1 MEDRIKITVTDGV
14 ADVRLVRT
22 DKMNALDKAMF
33 EAIVAAGEQLRND
46 PAVRV
51 VVLSGE
57 GKAFCAGLD
66 MSNFAAQASPD
77 AEPGQ
82 AASTPLME
90 RTHGLANRFQHA
102 AWVWREL
109 PVPVIAALHG
119 VALGGGFQ
127 LALGA
132 DVRYAAPG
140 TRMAVLE
147 IKWGLVPDMA
157 GTQLMRHLARDDVIR
172 ELTYTGRMF
181 EAEEAQSLG
190 FVTRVCKDPLAEALE
205 TARYIAGR
213 NPDAIRA
220 DKQLLNQSLYLNEA
234 DGLML
239 ESELQDA
246 VIGKPNQVEA
256 VMAELE
262 GRAANYG

>member
-1 MEDRIKITVTDGV
+1 VKDRIEISVEGGV
-14 ADVRLVRT
+14 ADVRLIRS
-22 DKMNALDKAMF
+22 DKMNALDRAMF
-33 EAIVAAGEQLRND
+33 DAFTEAGEQLRND
-46 PAVRV
+46 PDVRV
-51 VVLSGE
+51 VVLSGQ
-57 GKAFCAGLD
+57 GKGFCAGLD
-66 MSNFAAQASPD
+66 MSNFAALAD
-77 AEPGQ
+77 GGADKGQ
-82 AASTPLME
+82 AASTPLLE
-90 RTHGLANRFQHA
+90 RTHGISNLFQNA
-102 AWVWREL
+102 ARVWREL

-132 DVRYAAPG
+132 DIRYAAPG

-181 EAEEAQSLG
+181 EAEEAQQLG
-190 FVTRVCKDPLAEALE
+190 FVTRVCEDPYEAAMD
-205 TARYIAGR
+205 TARYIATR

-220 DKQLLNQSLYLNEA
+220 DKQLLNESLYLDEVE
-234 DGLML
+234 GLML
-239 ESELQDA
+239 ESRLQDA
-246 VIGKPNQVEA
+246 IMGKPNQVEA

-262 GRAANYG
+262 GRAARFS